1 MHQAGV
7 RLHRDHGDGCCC
19 SQLPVKGQQ
28 FAKEFKIASPVLML
42 AESSAAMEMA
52 EAFA

>member
-7 RLHRDHGDGCCC
+7 RLHRDHGDGCC

-52 EAFA
+52 EASA